1 MFLPENCKFVVTS
14 LEGYFDIIETLMI
27 MIEDKQQFIMV
38 NFHIYIHILLR
49 KFMASI
55 SDLPITFSER
65 LTFINVHYH
74 SLTFAEREGINLRSS
89 LYDCMIF

>member
-14 LEGYFDIIETLMI
+14 LEGYFNIIETLMI

-55 SDLPITFSER
+55 SHLPITFSER
-65 LTFINVHYH
+65 LTFINVHYR